1 MKLKYIV
8 AVERKNLTEQDEVR
22 LLDMDGT
29 EYGSEQLF
37 KGYLKDSIADR
48 EGKVNVIM
56 GTFPDWV
63 KYARFH
69 VDFETKDY
77 VIINVEINY

>member
-8 AVERKNLTEQDEVR
+8 AVESKNLTEQDEVR

-37 KGYLKDSIADR
+37 KGHLKDSIADR
-48 EGKVNVIM
+48 EGKVNVVM
-56 GTFPDWV
+56 GTFADWV
-63 KYARFH
+63 SYARRN
-69 VDFETKDY
+69 VEFETKDY

>member
-8 AVERKNLTEQDEVR
+8 AVERNNLTEQDEVR

-37 KGYLKDSIADR
+37 KVHLQDSIADR
-48 EGKVNVIM
+48 EGNVDVVM
-56 GTFPDWV
+56 GTFADWV
-63 KYARFH
+63 KYARGN

>member
-22 LLDMDGT
+22 LYDMDGT

-37 KGYLKDSIADR
+37 KGHIKDSIADR
-48 EGKVNVIM
+48 EGKVKVII
-56 GTFPDWV
+56 GTFSDWV
-63 KYARFH
+63 RYAREN
-69 VDFETKDY
+69 VGVKPEDY
-77 VIINVEINY
+77 TVINVEINY

>member
-8 AVERKNLTEQDEVR
+8 AVECKNLTEQDEVR

-29 EYGSEQLF
+29 EYVNEQLF
-37 KGYLKDSIADR
+37 KGHLKDSIADR

-56 GTFPDWV
+56 GAFPGWV
-63 KYARFH
+63 KYARGN
-69 VDFETKDY
+69 VGFETKDY

>member
-8 AVERKNLTEQDEVR
+8 AVENKNLAEQDEVR

-37 KGYLKDSIADR
+37 KVHLQDSIADR
-48 EGKVNVIM
+48 EGKVNVVM
-56 GTFPDWV
+56 GTFADWV
-63 KYARFH
+63 RH
-69 VDFETKDY
+69 VRANEDFDPKDY

>member
-8 AVERKNLTEQDEVR
+8 AVEHKNLTEQDKVR

-37 KGYLKDSIADR
+37 YGHLQDSIVDR
-48 EGKVNVIM
+48 EGKVHMII
-56 GTFPDWV
+56 GTFADWV
-63 KYARFH
+63 KYVRGN

-77 VIINVEINY
+77 VIINVEIDY

>member
-29 EYGSEQLF
+29 EYVNEQLF
-37 KGYLKDSIADR
+37 KGHLKDSIADR
-48 EGKVNVIM
+48 EGKVNVVM
-56 GTFPDWV
+56 GTFADWV
-63 KYARFH
+63 RH
-69 VDFETKDY
+69 VRGNEDFKPRDY
-77 VIINVEINY
+77 VIINVEINC

>member
-8 AVERKNLTEQDEVR
+8 AVEHKNLTEQDEIR
-22 LLDMDGT
+22 LNDMDGT
-29 EYGSEQLF
+29 EYANERLF
-37 KGYLKDSIADR
+37 EGHLKDSIADR

-56 GTFPDWV
+56 GTFADWV
-63 KYARFH
+63 KYARGN

>member
-22 LLDMDGT
+22 LYDMDGT
-29 EYGSEQLF
+29 EYANEQLF
-37 KGYLKDSIADR
+37 KGHLKDSIADR
-48 EGKVNVIM
+48 EGKVSVII
-56 GTFPDWV
+56 GTFADWV
-63 KYARFH
+63 KYASGN
-69 VDFETKDY
+69 VGFEPRDC

>member
-8 AVERKNLTEQDEVR
+8 AVECNNLAEQDEVR

-29 EYGSEQLF
+29 EYVNEQLF
-37 KGYLKDSIADR
+37 KGHLKDSIADR
-48 EGKVNVIM
+48 EGKVNVVM
-56 GTFPDWV
+56 GTFADWV
-63 KYARFH
+63 RH
-69 VDFETKDY
+69 VRGNEDFEPRDY

>member
-1 MKLKYIV
+1 MKLRYIV
-8 AVERKNLTEQDEVR
+8 AVERNNLAEQDEVR

-29 EYGSEQLF
+29 EYVNEQLF
-37 KGYLKDSIADR
+37 KGHLKDSIADR
-48 EGKVNVIM
+48 KGKVNVIM

-63 KYARFH
+63 RH
-69 VDFETKDY
+69 VRANEDFDPKDY

>member
-8 AVERKNLTEQDEVR
+8 AVENKNLTEQDEVR

-29 EYGSEQLF
+29 EYVNEQLF
-37 KGYLKDSIADR
+37 KGHLKDSIADR
-48 EGKVNVIM
+48 EGKVNVVM
-56 GTFPDWV
+56 GTFAGWV
-63 KYARFH
+63 RH
-69 VDFETKDY
+69 VRGNEDFEPRDY